1 MEISVAIIGGGLAGC
16 EAALFLDKLNNKF
29 SKKKLYIVAGAN
41 GVGKTTFVKEFVSSF
56 GIKDEVS
63 SPTFSIL
70 NIYDDKIYHYDI
82 YNEGVT
88 KFIQNGMLENLE
100 LSGYHM
106 IEWGDESLEKILKEY
121 GFKYIVLNIEVIDDK
136 RYYKVIND
144 T

>member
-1 MEISVAIIGGGLAGC
+1 MRSSINKIKELLPNGGVVLLRGDLA
-16 EAALFLDKLNNKF
+16 
-29 SKKKLYIVAGAN
+29 S
-41 GVGKTTFVKEFVSSF
+41 GKTTFVKEFVSSF

-121 GFKYIVLNIEVIDDK
+121 GFKYIILNIEVIDDK

>member
-1 MEISVAIIGGGLAGC
+1 MRSSINKIKELLPNGGVVLLRGDLA
-16 EAALFLDKLNNKF
+16 
-29 SKKKLYIVAGAN
+29 S
-41 GVGKTTFVKEFVSSF
+41 GKTTFVKEFVSSF

-121 GFKYIVLNIEVIDDK
+121 GFKYIVLDIEVIDDK
-136 RYYKVIND
+136 RYYKVINE